1 MMCINRNYKRNE
13 WLASVSLLNEHG
25 GKKVRNIFICAGRW
39 TREVTTLAAVASR
52 TSRTVHNNLS
62 RTHTH
67 TQRCSSLTE
76 IHFNYLLN
84 IHRINCQNIRILLVA
99 FFLLSF
105 LFFVVFLCRI
115 RYVLHFTLFVFLL
128 FWIDLCLVQASTE
141 SQKNKQTKN
150 TFDLQVYKNK
160 KKIFYL

>member
-1 MMCINRNYKRNE
+1 MCINRNYNRNE

-115 RYVLHFTLFVFLL
+115 RYVLHFTLFVFFTVLNW
-128 FWIDLCLVQASTE
+128 FVFGSSIYRVS
-141 SQKNKQTKN
+141 KKQT
-150 TFDLQVYKNK
+150 NK
-160 KKIFYL
+160 KHFWFTSVQK